1 MSGWRTSKAKHC
13 RLAKGLQ
20 AQVAEV
26 KPGEHSYT
34 CEIEVLL
41 LLWLS
46 NILTQ
51 EQKCLGSKT
60 VTRLLPAHLLSTKE
74 RVSQAWSSFRLGQ

>member
-1 MSGWRTSKAKHC
+1 MSRWRRSKAKNC

-20 AQVAEV
+20 AQLAEV
-26 KPGEHSYT
+26 EPGQHSST

-41 LLWLS
+41 LLWLP

-60 VTRLLPAHLLSTKE
+60 ATRLLPAHLLSTKE
-74 RVSQAWSSFRLGQ
+74 GVSQACSSFRLGQ